1 MEKEAGTLRWI
12 VYENNELVAGTS
24 LRDEGFS
31 TDAFA
36 CGNVAAYVG
45 DDEASVIRN
54 RKDLAEAVG
63 IPLDHWVYPQITHSD
78 ILVEVKRQDQ
88 GEGTL
93 SASLKFQGVDALY
106 TKETDLVLSV
116 FHADCTPILIHC
128 PKTKIVAAIHA
139 GWPGTIKE
147 IVSKCLDT
155 LIEKEKIEVSTLRVF
170 IGPCLC
176 QDHLEIDRPVLDK
189 MKTMTFDV
197 SPFLRYRDPDHAYFD
212 MVGCNVHQL
221 VSRGVP
227 MENIEIHPECTYE
240 DPLRFYS
247 YRKEKVTG
255 RHVSFIAMKK

>member
-1 MEKEAGTLRWI
+1 MRWI
-12 VYENNELVAGTS
+12 VYESEEIIAGTS

-31 TDAFA
+31 AGAFA
-36 CGNVAAYVG
+36 HGNMAAYVG
-45 DDEASVIRN
+45 DDEASVLRN
-54 RKDLAEAVG
+54 RNALADAVG
-63 IPLDHWVYPQITHSD
+63 IPLSCWVYPQITHSD
-78 ILVEVKRQDQ
+78 ILSEVKRQDQ

-93 SASLKFQGVDALY
+93 SVSLKFQGVDALY
-106 TKETDLVLSV
+106 TKEKDLVLSV
-116 FHADCTPILIHC
+116 FHADCTPILVYC
-128 PKTKIVAAIHA
+128 PKMKIVAAIHA

-155 LIEKEKIEVSTLRVF
+155 LIAKENIGVSTLRVY

-176 QDHLEIDRPVLDK
+176 QDHLEIDRPVLNK
-189 MKTMTFDV
+189 LKTMSFDV
-197 SPFLRYRDPDHAYFD
+197 SPFLRYRDLDHADFD

-227 MENIEIHPECTYE
+227 MENIVIHPECTYE

-247 YRKEKVTG
+247 YRKEKITG